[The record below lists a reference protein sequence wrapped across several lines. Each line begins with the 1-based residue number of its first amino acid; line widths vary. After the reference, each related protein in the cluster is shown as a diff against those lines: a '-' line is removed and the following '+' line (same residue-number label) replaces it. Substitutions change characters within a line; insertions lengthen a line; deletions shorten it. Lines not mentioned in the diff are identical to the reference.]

1 MLRPLSRRH
10 LASGGLLAGL
20 ALTGTALSLGA
31 SHHSLAGSLSASA
44 EPTAHSQAVV
54 APSPIA
60 APARPRHASRGLT
73 RTSLH
78 YVRKDVAVGRA
89 FSGEASW
96 YGGSFQGRRT
106 ASGERFNTYALTA
119 ASRTLPF
126 GTRVRV
132 CRHSRCVV
140 VRINDR
146 GPYVGGRVL
155 DLSKAARDRLGS
167 FGVARVTATPVDS
180 RRVPVRRTVGVKGP
194 APRTPAPIA
203 TLQPRL
209 VAQSTPAPVP
219 AATDGLLA
227 SGLLLT
233 SASGLLWLRGRRVG
247 S

>member
-10 LASGGLLAGL
+10 LAPGGLLAGL

-31 SHHSLAGSLSASA
+31 PHHSLDGSLRASA
-44 EPTAHSQAVV
+44 EPAAHSQAVV
-54 APSPIA
+54 DPSPIA
-60 APARPRHASRGLT
+60 APARPRHASRGVT
-73 RTSLH
+73 RTTLR
-78 YVRKDVAVGRA
+78 YVRKDVAVGRT

-96 YGGSFQGRRT
+96 YGGSFQGQRT
-106 ASGERFNTYALTA
+106 ANGERFNTYALTA

-126 GTRVRV
+126 GTRVKV

-146 GPYVGGRVL
+146 GPFVDGRVL

-167 FGVARVTATPVDS
+167 FGVAHVTATPVDS
-180 RRVPVRRTVGVKGP
+180 RRVPVRRTVRVKP
-194 APRTPAPIA
+194 STPPTLAPVA
-203 TLQPRL
+203 TVQPRL
-209 VAQSTPAPVP
+209 AAQSSPEPAP

-227 SGLLLT
+227 GGLLLG
-233 SASGLLWLRGRRVG
+233 SASALLWLRRRRFG